1 MKKLVLVLI
10 TIVLIVTTASSQV
23 KPKQKSKEKA
33 PTQKQVD
40 QKQTFD
46 IATYTPPKGWKREA
60 TDAAVQFIHQDS
72 VKGTYCIIMLMKSLP
87 GTSVPKQNFDTA
99 WQTLVKEIVTP
110 LQEPKMEPST
120 VEKGWSLEYGAAP
133 FEKDG
138 EQGAVMLVTATAKE
152 NMVSTVI
159 ITNSDSYT
167 ASVMEFLNSIT
178 LKDPNTLSQTTTQKT
193 QEVVAQKEISA
204 PAKTAFAFN
213 TTNFDDGWTSVE
225 KADWVEVT
233 KGTSRVLLHYPNN
246 GIKAANTD
254 PDVMCSAAWNV
265 LVAPRYS
272 NIQNYKV
279 GPSVLDYERPYY
291 AEAFLT
297 DNTSGKTVFVVLFK
311 KGTGWMEFITPSREA
326 FIQTFKVDIS
336 KIDYYVDSDV
346 WNPMKLMANYNRF
359 AIGAGDFTGKWSD
372 HFSSNTYYAN
382 VYTGLSAGMSTYS
395 SSQSFEFFSG
405 NKYKWNLVAVNS
417 YGGSSQFAQGK
428 GQGTFKVLNNWQI
441 YFSEMEGKPKTYNAY
456 FSCVKGSRILW
467 IIDAQYPGSGLYTG
481 FSKE

>member
-1 MKKLVLVLI
+1 MKSYLLIAALLLV
-10 TIVLIVTTASSQV
+10 ASASFSQPKK
-23 KPKQKSKEKA
+23 KPASKAKPAAQKES
-33 PTQKQVD
+33 T

-46 IATYTPPKGWKREA
+46 IATYTPPQGWKKES
-60 TDAAVQFIHQDS
+60 TEAAVQFIHQDS
-72 VKGTYCIIMLMKSLP
+72 AKGTYCIIMLMKSLP
-87 GTSVPKQNFDTA
+87 GTSVPRQNFDTA

-138 EQGAVMLVTATAKE
+138 EKGAVMLVTATAKE

-159 ITNSDSYT
+159 ITNTDSYT
-167 ASVMEFLNSIT
+167 ADVMGFLNSIT
-178 LKDPNTLSQTTTQKT
+178 LKDPSALSQTSTEKT
-193 QEVVAQKEISA
+193 QQVPVQNEPSTAI
-204 PAKTAFAFN
+204 KTGYAFN

-233 KGTSRVLLHYPNN
+233 KGTSKVLLHYPNN

-254 PDVMCSAAWNV
+254 QDVMCAAAWNV

-279 GPSVLDYERPYY
+279 GPSMLDYERPYY

-297 DNTSGKTVFVVLFK
+297 DNASGKTVFVVLFK
-311 KGTGWMEFITPSREA
+311 KGTGWLEFISPSREA
-326 FIQTFKVDIS
+326 FIQTFRVDIS
-336 KIDYYVDSDV
+336 KLDYYADSEV
-346 WNPMKLMANYNRF
+346 WNPMKQMANYNRF
-359 AIGAGDFTGKWSD
+359 AISAGDFSGKWND
-372 HFSSNTYYAN
+372 HFSSNTYYTN
-382 VYTGLSAGMSTYS
+382 VNTGLSAGMSTYS

-417 YGGSSQFAQGK
+417 YGGTGQYAQAK
-428 GQGTFKVLNNWQI
+428 GAGTFKVLNNWQI
-441 YFSEMEGKPKTYNAY
+441 NFSDIEGKPKTYNAY

-467 IIDAQYPGSGLYTG
+467 IIDAVYPGNGSYTG